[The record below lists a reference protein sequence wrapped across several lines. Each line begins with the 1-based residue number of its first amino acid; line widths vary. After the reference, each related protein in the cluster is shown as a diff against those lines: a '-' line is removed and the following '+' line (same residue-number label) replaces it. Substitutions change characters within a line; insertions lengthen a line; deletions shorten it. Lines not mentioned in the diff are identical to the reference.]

1 MEIPKEIGE
10 KIRYFR
16 KKKNMTSEELARAI
30 CKSKSA
36 VSKYEN
42 GLIAIDVLTLYEIA
56 HVLDVPVQALLY
68 NEPRSIDRSSASRS
82 SAFIEEGGCLYL
94 YSYDGRINQICRTV
108 IDILTPLDERSYESM
123 MYMNIEDYEHYQNC
137 ENTYCGRIIL
147 YDSFC
152 MMIYQNL
159 DMEMDHY
166 QIGLPSPHLKSAEK
180 WALAFGISSRPLM
193 PTAMKILVSKTIQKE
208 DKQLSQDLKL
218 SKNDLRLLKHYNA
231 LVVQ

>member
-82 SAFIEEGGCLYL
+82 SALLRKAVACTCTATMAG
-94 YSYDGRINQICRTV
+94 ST
-108 IDILTPLDERSYESM
+108 RSAA
-123 MYMNIEDYEHYQNC
+123 
-137 ENTYCGRIIL
+137 R
-147 YDSFC
+147 
-152 MMIYQNL
+152 
-159 DMEMDHY
+159 
-166 QIGLPSPHLKSAEK
+166 
-180 WALAFGISSRPLM
+180 
-193 PTAMKILVSKTIQKE
+193 
-208 DKQLSQDLKL
+208 
-218 SKNDLRLLKHYNA
+218 
-231 LVVQ
+231 